1 MTSQELGFAALGG
14 FLIALSTSLNLF
26 FQGRITGMSGIYY
39 GLITKDKSFGWKALF
54 LVTTLATSIVVWD
67 IAGFDS
73 LGDDYPALFDH
84 PSTLVYN
91 LNKGGFFLAGLLVGL
106 GTKLG
111 NGCTSGHG
119 VCGLPRFAIRSWVYV
134 PIFLVVA
141 IITATFRNYVP
152 FLEDNYTHEFDSK
165 DYDTIL
171 NALLFVLIWIL
182 CIYCIYVLMNFSWS
196 ELLET
201 VTTLSTAILFSL
213 GLIISGMNKRRKIN
227 GFLVMSE
234 DWDVSLLIVL
244 CVAVGVNF
252 LTFYYI
258 VRVRNK
264 TAFGEKLEIPS
275 NNKIDPK
282 LIVGGVLFGLGW
294 GLGGLCP
301 GPGFILF
308 VFLTPQISLFWFM
321 GLTIGQY
328 TISIYDKIMDKRK
341 KADEDGLI
349 QMRS

>member
-1 MTSQELGFAALGG
+1 M
-14 FLIALSTSLNLF
+14 
-26 FQGRITGMSGIYY
+26 
-39 GLITKDKSFGWKALF
+39 
-54 LVTTLATSIVVWD
+54 
-67 IAGFDS
+67 
-73 LGDDYPALFDH
+73 
-84 PSTLVYN
+84 
-91 LNKGGFFLAGLLVGL
+91 
-106 GTKLG
+106 
-111 NGCTSGHG
+111 
-119 VCGLPRFAIRSWVYV
+119 CGLPRFAIRSWVYV

-171 NALLFVLIWIL
+171 NVLLFVLVWIL
-182 CIYCIYVLMNFSWS
+182 CLYCIYVLMNFSWS

-264 TAFGEKLEIPS
+264 TAFGDKLEIPS

-328 TISIYDKIMDKRK
+328 TISIYDKVMDKRK
-341 KADEDGLI
+341 KADEEGLI